1 MRRILILCGL
11 FLTGTVANSQNL
23 DDINDLM
30 GKMEYREAKAGIDK
44 YLSNPKKANDAEA
57 YYYKGRIYN
66 SLSHDSTVAQAEQ
79 YTLKG
84 EAFEAFKKNQQLDA
98 KDVYLMLENHTSY
111 LDLYYGYYDLGAR
124 SYNTKN
130 FQGAIDAFKK
140 AIEVEN
146 FILDKKYEY
155 QQTSLN
161 RLDTTLVL
169 NIAVSASQ
177 AALLDTSKTL
187 YFNQLTID
195 YYKILI
201 NASVGGV
208 DFKEVYQ
215 QVVDYYVKNDD
226 QKSLDEI
233 LAKAKKMYPNDEY
246 WMDAEI
252 RISSKSGDKNV
263 LYAKYEKLIAEN
275 PSSFVLPY
283 NYAVEMYNSLYGK
296 DASKAGDVATGEK
309 LTATIKKAIANEDK
323 AEITATMLM
332 CNHLYNMSADLV
344 NNSNMIKGT
353 KPEDVKKRNDMKAV
367 ANKSMDECIL
377 FSEMALKYYEAIPSK
392 TPVQKANYKI
402 VLGYL
407 SDIYGLKKNP
417 AKAAEYEKKNAAADK
432 L

>member
-30 GKMEYREAKAGIDK
+30 GKMQYREAKAGIDK

-84 EAFEAFKKNQQLDA
+84 EAFEAFKKNQQLDS
-98 KDVYLMLENHTSY
+98 KDVYLQLETHTSF

-140 AIEVEN
+140 AIELEN

-161 RLDTTLVL
+161 RLDTSLVL
-169 NIAVSASQ
+169 NIAACAIQ
-177 AALLDTSKTL
+177 QKNEELAIEFYKK
-187 YFNQLTID
+187 LTDANISG
-195 YYKILI
+195 
-201 NASVGGV
+201 A

-215 QVVDYYVKNDD
+215 YIVDYYVKKDD

-296 DASKAGDVATGEK
+296 DASNAGDAAMGEK

-323 AEITATMLM
+323 AEITSTMLM

-344 NNSNMIKGT
+344 NNSNMIKGA

-367 ANKSMDECIL
+367 ANKSMDECIV

-392 TPVQKANYKI
+392 TAIQKANYKI

-407 SDIYGLKKNP
+407 ADIYGLKKNP

>member
-11 FLTGTVANSQNL
+11 VLSGTIAISQSL

-30 GKMEYREAKAGIDK
+30 GKMQYREAKNAIDK
-44 YLSNPKKANDAEA
+44 YLSNPKKANDPDA

-66 SLSHDSTVAQAEQ
+66 SLSHDSLVSQAEQ
-79 YTLKG
+79 FTLKG
-84 EAFEAFKKNQQLDA
+84 EAFDAFKKNQQLDG
-98 KDVYLMLENHTSY
+98 KDVYLSLENHTSY

-130 FQGAIDAFKK
+130 YQGAIDAFKK

-161 RLDTTLVL
+161 RLDTSLIL
-169 NIAVSASQ
+169 NIAACAIQQKNEGLAVEFY
-177 AALLDTSKTL
+177 KK
-187 YFNQLTID
+187 LTDANVTGND
-195 YYKILI
+195 Y
-201 NASVGGV
+201 
-208 DFKEVYQ
+208 KEVYQ
-215 QVVDYYVKNDD
+215 YIVDFYVKNDN

-233 LAKAKKMYPNDEY
+233 LTKAKKMYPNDEY
-246 WMDAEI
+246 WIDAEI
-252 RISSKSGDKNV
+252 KISSKSGDKNI
-263 LYAKYEKLIAEN
+263 LFAKYEKLITEN

-296 DASKAGDVATGEK
+296 DASNAGDAAMGEK

-323 AEITATMLM
+323 SEITATMLM
-332 CNHLYNMSADLV
+332 CNHLYNMSADLI

-353 KPEDVKKRNDMKAV
+353 KPEDVKKRNEMKAV
-367 ANKSMDECIL
+367 ANVSMDECIV
-377 FSEMALKYYEAIPSK
+377 FSEMALKYFEAIASK

-407 SDIYGLKKNP
+407 ADIYGLKKNP

>member
-11 FLTGTVANSQNL
+11 ILSGTLANSQSL

-30 GKMEYREAKAGIDK
+30 GKLQYREAKAGIDK

-66 SLSHDSTVAQAEQ
+66 SLSHDSSVAQAEQ
-79 YTLKG
+79 FTLKT
-84 EAFEAFKKNQQLDA
+84 EAFEAFKKNQQIDT

-124 SYNTKN
+124 SYNVKN
-130 FQGAIDAFKK
+130 YQGAIDAFKK

-161 RLDTTLVL
+161 RLDTALVL
-169 NIAVSASQ
+169 NIAACAIQ
-177 AALLDTSKTL
+177 QKNDALAVE
-187 YFNQLTID
+187 
-195 YYKILI
+195 YYKKLTDV
-201 NASVGGV
+201 NVSGA
-208 DFKEVYQ
+208 DYKEVYQ
-215 QVVDYYVKNDD
+215 FIVDHCVKNDD
-226 QKSLDEI
+226 QKALDEI
-233 LAKAKKMYPNDEY
+233 LAKAKKIYPNDEY

-263 LYAKYEKLIAEN
+263 LLAKYEKLIAEN

-296 DASKAGDVATGEK
+296 DASNAGDAAMAEK
-309 LTATIKKAIANEDK
+309 LSAAIKKAIANEDK

-344 NNSNMIKGT
+344 NNGNMIKGT
-353 KPEDVKKRNDMKAV
+353 KPEDVKKKNDIKAQ
-367 ANKSMDECIL
+367 ANKSMDECIA
-377 FSEMALKYYEAIPSK
+377 FCEIAVKYYEALPSK

-407 SDIYGLKKNP
+407 ADIYGLKKNP